1 MTYVKDGLIEAVD
14 FNTFRTDLLQVY
26 DVGFS
31 DSGYGQIVSG
41 FQPALPG
48 PVSVSDII
56 NSDEWD
62 KFLDA
67 ADICTTHQG
76 SSTSFPPNSEVAVD
90 EIVEAHES
98 DAPTSNPFDINGSLV
113 TLDANRLIV
122 AGGQTGLFQFGPS
135 PTDLRAVAWSVQL
148 IHQFRAIFP
157 VVDDARYFFNSGGE
171 IRLTGTRTGGSLTPQ
186 NTAWENLLDPAKGGG
201 TKGWNPIFNHTQTT
215 APTGGTGSSI
225 GYYNL
230 TTGFQTLATLTDTG
244 SYAANTVT
252 LEGRTVDGTGGAN
265 GDNGRELE
273 FRVTY
278 ADGHTNIFFDVVD
291 GTITSNVEL
300 LKATGALTITS
311 PAYSL
316 IVSLTAGA

>member
-26 DVGFS
+26 DVGFG
-31 DSGYGQIVSG
+31 DSGYGQIASG

-48 PVSVSDII
+48 PVSVSDRID
-56 NSDEWD
+56 SDEWD

-76 SSTSFPPNSEVAVD
+76 SSTLFPPNSSVEISDLVVA
-90 EIVEAHES
+90 EI
-98 DAPTSNPFDINGSLV
+98 DPPTITGIFDIPASLV

-148 IHQFRAIFP
+148 IHQFRATFP

-171 IRLTGTRTGGSLTPQ
+171 IRFTGTRTGGSLTSQ

-215 APTGGTGSSI
+215 AATGGTGSSI

-230 TTGFQTLATLTDTG
+230 TAGFQTLATLTDTG

-278 ADGHTNIFFDVVD
+278 TDGHTNIFDDVVD

-300 LKATGALTITS
+300 LKATGALSITS

-316 IVSLTAGA
+316 IVSLTAGS